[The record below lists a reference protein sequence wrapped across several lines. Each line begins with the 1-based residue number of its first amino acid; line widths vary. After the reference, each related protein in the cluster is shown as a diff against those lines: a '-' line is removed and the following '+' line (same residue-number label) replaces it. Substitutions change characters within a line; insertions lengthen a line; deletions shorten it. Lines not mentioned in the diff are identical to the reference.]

1 MNSCGP
7 PTFKYSEDEKE
18 LTEQWS
24 RETGEKPRECR
35 VMEIKLKIVF
45 QGEGSDQLYQIR

>member
-18 LTEQWS
+18 LTKQWPE
-24 RETGEKPRECR
+24 RQEKNQES
-35 VMEIKLKIVF
+35 VESWK
-45 QGEGSDQLYQIR
+45 SS

>member
-18 LTEQWS
+18 LTKQWPE
-24 RETGEKPRECR
+24 RQEKNQECR
-35 VMEIKLKIVF
+35 VMEIKLKIAF
-45 QGEGSDQLYQIR
+45 QGEGSDQLYQVR